1 MKRKYGHGTV
11 CYEKAR
17 NKFKAAVV
25 TPDGHRLTKRFDT
38 EADADA
44 WRIAT
49 LHEINIGEYIPVQS
63 TTFGEWLMQYL
74 GLFVQPKVREK
85 TFASYLVVAAHISAD
100 FAGKNLQKITTI
112 DAQRFLT
119 SLDVSASMRKRV
131 AKLLARVS
139 KKAYIIGSIKKD
151 FMLGVEIP
159 SVEQKPVEIF
169 SLDDMQEIFA
179 AIHNSCIMRR
189 HYLLVALALASGAR
203 MGEMLALTPD
213 DISTDAIV
221 INKSLVEIQ
230 GRTALQP
237 PKTQAGYR
245 RITLPA
251 HIMAMLHQVATL
263 REHDQFIF
271 LNAKG
276 NPCRTSN
283 IDQSWKRIL
292 KRANVPYRKF
302 HCLRHTHATMMLAA
316 HVPVL
321 EVAKRLGHSK
331 ASHTLNLYGHAIP
344 GYDKNLPELV
354 DKIFEF
360 NGQKSDCHLLD
371 LPIPTTNSAEI
382 VPKVFPKQ
390 EFVDYVMKHKSP
402 KN

>member
-11 CYEKAR
+11 CFESAR
-17 NKFKAAVV
+17 NKYKVAIVA
-25 TPDGHRLTKRFDT
+25 PDGHRITKRFDT

-49 LHEINIGEYIPVQS
+49 LHEINIGEYIPVQA
-63 TTFGEWLMQYL
+63 TTFGEWLTQYL

-85 TFASYLVVAAHISAD
+85 TFVSYLVVAAHISAD

-131 AKLLARVS
+131 AKLLARAS
-139 KKAYIIGSIKKD
+139 KKAYIIGSIRKD

-159 SVEQKPVEIF
+159 TPEQKPIEIF
-169 SLDDMQEIFA
+169 TLDEIPKIFA
-179 AIHNSCIMRR
+179 AINESPVLRR
-189 HYLLVALALASGAR
+189 HYPLVALALASGAR

-213 DISTDAIV
+213 DIYTDAIV
-221 INKSLVEIQ
+221 INKALVEIQ
-230 GRTALQP
+230 GKVSLQP

-251 HIMAMLHQVATL
+251 YIISMLQQLASL
-263 REHDQFIF
+263 RQHDQFLF
-271 LNAKG
+271 LNTHG
-276 NPCRTSN
+276 NPCCSSNVGRAWRT
-283 IDQSWKRIL
+283 IIKHAGI
-292 KRANVPYRKF
+292 PYRKF

-344 GYDKNLPELV
+344 GYDKNLPKLV
-354 DKIFEF
+354 DEIFQIGSE
-360 NGQKSDCHLLD
+360 
-371 LPIPTTNSAEI
+371 NSAGHVVNLPSFPQLFSNS
-382 VPKVFPKQ
+382 VPTVFPKR
-390 EFVDYVMKHKSP
+390 
-402 KN
+402 